1 MDVPELAI
9 PLLRRFCTLEVDV
22 GPMRP
27 IGTGPFGLRR
37 MVPIL
42 GGAVTGPDISGKILA
57 GGADWQTVGAEGVSE
72 FRAQYV
78 FETATGALVE
88 VIDAGFRHGPA
99 EVMKRLA
106 AGENVPPADYYMRS
120 TTRMITGD
128 PALGWINRTL
138 FVSTGARRASSVQID
153 VFAVA

>member
-1 MDVPELAI
+1 MPELTL
-9 PLLRRFCTLEVDV
+9 PQLRRFCTLAVEV

-42 GGAVTGPDISGKILA
+42 GGTVTGPEVSGKILP
-57 GGADWQTVGAEGVSE
+57 GGADWQTVGTDGVSE
-72 FRAQYV
+72 FRAQYA

-88 VIDAGFRHGPA
+88 VIDAGFRHGPTD
-99 EVMKRLA
+99 VMKRLA
-106 AGENVPPADYYMRS
+106 AGEDVPPTDYYMRS
-120 TTRMITGD
+120 TTRFTTGD
-128 PALGWINRTL
+128 SNLGWINRTL
-138 FVSTGARRASSVQID
+138 FVSTGARRASTVQID